1 MHLKLMIMLK
11 QIFQISFLLNSVV
24 VFSQESNLNKN
35 ISTSLRC
42 QNPMVFD
49 YDTIQV
55 DNVTWERTLNP
66 KYYPLLDNSNSE
78 KLSTER
84 IMNRAS
90 SEEEKNK

>member
-1 MHLKLMIMLK
+1 
-11 QIFQISFLLNSVV
+11 
-24 VFSQESNLNKN
+24 
-35 ISTSLRC
+35 
-42 QNPMVFD
+42 MVFD